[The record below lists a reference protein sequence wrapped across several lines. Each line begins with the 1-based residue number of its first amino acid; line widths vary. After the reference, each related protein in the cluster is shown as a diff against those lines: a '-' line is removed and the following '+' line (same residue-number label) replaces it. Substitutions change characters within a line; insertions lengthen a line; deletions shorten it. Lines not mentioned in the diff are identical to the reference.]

1 VPKAKAEQQV
11 TSKIKTS
18 ALPRD
23 LILARHVFV
32 AHLVFAPRN
41 IADRRKGS
49 LSQRE
54 FKCPR
59 RVDEKTNGGK
69 RA

>member
-1 VPKAKAEQQV
+1 MPTAKAELQI

-32 AHLVFAPRN
+32 AHLFAPRN
-41 IADRRKGS
+41 IADGRKGS